1 MTKAEIVQALYTRVG
16 GFSKK
21 ESADIVDLVFE
32 MMKETLGRGEKIK
45 ISGFGNFVLRD
56 KRQRPGRNPQTG
68 DPIKI
73 SERRVL
79 TFKASQI
86 LKQALNAKEVAKE
99 NAKERNGGTAPHGAA
114 PGAASV
120 SSAASPA
127 GAPGSRDGASNGGMT
142 GSSSTHQAA
151 ASGVNVPLTAA
162 VAAGESAKE

>member
-86 LKQALNAKEVAKE
+86 LKQALNAKEREK
-99 NAKERNGGTAPHGAA
+99 NGGSAHAPS
-114 PGAASV
+114 ASSGNNGGGGGT
-120 SSAASPA
+120 SSLSA
-127 GAPGSRDGASNGGMT
+127 GASGGMNVPLA
-142 GSSSTHQAA
+142 AA
-151 ASGVNVPLTAA
+151 ASEAP
-162 VAAGESAKE
+162 KE